1 MDSNNNHLP
10 WKNEATFHRYVHEY
24 MIKRGMH
31 NSAEIFMNEAN
42 VPETHPIDMQFV
54 DSMFDDSSE
63 GVLHEW
69 WSIFSEVFLSKLRS
83 RQESE
88 PQSPNMAIPGMIDT
102 STNISFFRIPQMSMN
117 EQRPQQFQASSSFN
131 MMAQTTS
138 RLMPPRLHNNNPLEN
153 LAEHIDPSLVAH
165 MNENDP
171 NFFSRM
177 SSK

>member
-1 MDSNNNHLP
+1 
-10 WKNEATFHRYVHEY
+10 
-24 MIKRGMH
+24 
-31 NSAEIFMNEAN
+31 
-42 VPETHPIDMQFV
+42 
-54 DSMFDDSSE
+54 
-63 GVLHEW
+63 
-69 WSIFSEVFLSKLRS
+69 
-83 RQESE
+83 
-88 PQSPNMAIPGMIDT
+88 MIDT